1 MNIND
6 YLTEIISG
14 FTIAQLMIPE
24 SMAFSLLLGL
34 PPSVGLHSTMI
45 MSFITSLFGGCPGL
59 ISGSTAAVATSLA
72 GINTFVGKEYLF
84 LGVIMGGCI
93 QILMGITGFYKF
105 IYNISKPVTSGFLV
119 ALGVLI
125 AMSQLNNMKD
135 SKTNKWFEGEEF
147 FATLFFSLLAALI
160 SFYGLVVVKF
170 TKLKNLGIRIP
181 GELISIAVLIG
192 IFFILPYKL
201 PIEKIGDRG
210 DVQNSL
216 PKIQFPKI
224 DSNILKVLPFSIAM
238 AISGL
243 TESIFMVK
251 DASQI
256 LHVDGNPFQETIA
269 QGIANII
276 SGLCGGI
283 GGCVLVGETKSN
295 LENGGKTRV
304 SSISASLFFIIFT
317 LFFSKSIELIPMP
330 ATIGILLTIAYRTGD
345 WSSLFQ
351 GFDTKWFVVVCTAII
366 GISTGSLA
374 MAIIMGSVIEK
385 IVQRMRDG

>member
-1 MNIND
+1 MYIND
-6 YLTEIISG
+6 YLTEIITG
-14 FTIAQLMIPE
+14 FTIAQIMIPE

-72 GINTFVGKEYLF
+72 GINTFVGKEYIF
-84 LGVIMGGCI
+84 LGVIMGGFI
-93 QILMGITGFYKF
+93 QILMGITGFYKL

-119 ALGVLI
+119 TLGVLI
-125 AMSQLNNMKD
+125 AMAQLDNFKD
-135 SKTNKWFEGEEF
+135 SKTEKWFEGEEL

-170 TKLKNLGIRIP
+170 SKLRNLGMHIP
-181 GELISIAVLIG
+181 GELISIAIIIG
-192 IFFILPYKL
+192 LFLILPFKL

-210 DVQNSL
+210 DVHNTI
-216 PKIQFPKI
+216 PKIQLPTI

-238 AISGL
+238 AVAGL
-243 TESIFMVK
+243 TDSILMVK
-251 DASQI
+251 EASQT
-256 LHVDGNPFQETIA
+256 LNVKGNPLQETIV

-283 GGCVLVGETKSN
+283 GGCVIVGETKSN
-295 LENGGKTRV
+295 LENGSKTRV
-304 SSISASLFFIIFT
+304 ASISASLFFIIFT
-317 LFFSKSIELIPMP
+317 LFFSKGIELIPMP
-330 ATIGILLTIAYRTGD
+330 AIIGILLTVAYKTGD
-345 WSSLFQ
+345 WSSLLQ

-366 GISTGSLA
+366 GISTGNLT
-374 MAIIMGSVIEK
+374 MAIISGSVIEK
-385 IVQRMRDG
+385 IVQKIRE